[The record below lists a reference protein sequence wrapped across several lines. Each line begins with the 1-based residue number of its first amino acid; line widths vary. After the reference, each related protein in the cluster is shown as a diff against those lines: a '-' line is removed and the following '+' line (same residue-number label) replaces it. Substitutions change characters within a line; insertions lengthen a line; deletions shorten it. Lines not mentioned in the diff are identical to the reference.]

1 MVAENLTQEKIDLTP
16 DSEQAP
22 ITPPVEEVK
31 PEPDIPEVQAEQP
44 IDTADV
50 TPVEETPPTPE
61 VTVNYDTPVDEDMS
75 NLNLSNRK
83 VGQDKNIENRQVQQ
97 LNRRPKVDVER
108 IKQVDLSQSEEFL
121 FSEVLSTGNLKE
133 DAILK
138 NQIDTAVGFYTPF
151 DEDGNVLPGAII
163 DGNVVL
169 DKMDFVKF
177 RKTNTTRVRS
187 LIKNGSVI
195 LAQEVLPSMAN
206 EIGVRLQEHDDGNMY
221 VNPFSLPQFEQNLDL
236 TGKEFVGNDIKYEE
250 PALIQRVLDFFYT
263 SEADKDRTRRRYA
276 NLLVKNGINNPFM
289 INRMLDLHDK
299 GILKTIEFNEGVNDL
314 GRFFA
319 NVAIGIANLP
329 DGESRAG
336 GPLGV
341 SSEEIIKYSSNIS
354 PDVQG
359 QGIDS
364 AMDNPEAMAFLQMG
378 ADTMIESQIVNNP
391 EEADKVVIGP
401 DGKKRLRFEY
411 YDYAADKLAE
421 SMGITSQQADRILSF
436 NDDAFEYLKE
446 MAPEAL
452 TFAAGEALYVTARS
466 AQMFKSF
473 QGYMRKKYPK
483 AKSYEETI
491 DQLNKA
497 GGSLTAELNTWAQDA
512 TPEFLR
518 RVKLY
523 NFSVQRKMDLV
534 SIGASTT
541 GTFVAGSEIVE
552 QAIKRSQQFNEDA
565 MSDFS
570 KAAAET
576 NIAKRFKLKASGF
589 SKIVQA
595 QKALHVD
602 RYVPKVVSEL
612 AGDEFWAAG
621 GSAATGHFM
630 TLQFGEDTRP
640 AGEFLGAIMG
650 LTYLRKGTK
659 AFARGAINLPFEMVP
674 GGRAAYVSIVN
685 GFNKF
690 RGKPENAGIGFGT
703 YLKRQHVKTYN
714 ELFADLAPEQ
724 QQQIE
729 NTMLQFAEL
738 EERLMNVRLP
748 DGRPAFKEGEI
759 PTLLADITGL
769 TVLKEMTDYFNSRM
783 LASDVIGKGEII
795 QQASSV
801 VEMRQ
806 KLSNKIGV
814 VLDRMSTVEPL
825 QDSPELNSIIET
837 FGKMKQGLETSIK
850 EDARIY
856 GEALDEI
863 EEKISLVLGGGVTF
877 TDEAGQVVAI
887 NARDILEQR
896 HRQLIE
902 RYTGENGVIDDIDG
916 YLLEV
921 EQLGKTFQDAF
932 SEISKDFSDVRVA
945 KTENNVSI
953 NFVSRMGNLKDT
965 NREVKDAKYETF
977 RSQAPDARMDGTEI
991 YNRLEQDLYS
1001 ELDADMN
1008 VDIEIDTE
1016 LSKAEKASIL
1026 LAAGDAPKKTQRKHF
1041 WNASAMEEMR
1051 NNPIIAQAAGIT
1063 DDMTD
1068 QEVINILAE
1077 FKDELAEGIEGLP
1090 GELRELG
1097 NTPID
1102 VFNFFRKT
1110 ALTADPEQLAKF
1122 GMTREFGERLT
1133 LPMTPRTM
1141 HNLTKFLSR
1150 SVKRDENGVL
1160 TPESKA
1166 MINLRKEIIDM
1177 SEDSTSGFQ
1186 LNYYGERQPVG
1197 SELVK
1202 TLRDANTF
1210 NREYNMRFH
1219 NPDVKTYGIELR
1231 DTETTKKASQ
1241 TLDDMIEAGVN
1252 STRGRDPNIINET
1265 LGSDLARSLG
1275 SPLSKGPTG
1284 RDGFFLVEG
1293 DDATQAAKEIMLG
1306 LVHTKLWRSDGG
1318 QEILRLAREGQG
1330 IGYEIS
1336 GAQLNQIK
1344 DLMGSVPTIGEV
1356 KNGSELLD
1364 YIDALSQLKV
1374 YTRNADG
1381 SIDPASAR
1389 PLLSEDE
1396 MLAPLNIENFFDLKS
1411 AAPGRTSPK
1420 TASYSQKALEVG
1432 RSVKKAIAKLRAMPQ
1447 KNKLQR
1453 ESALNNIKLVVDSM
1467 KSIREDKSTFIFNVV
1482 TNTNGMNLMRQA
1494 RDKHVKD
1501 MVQKGIPEDVARKSF
1516 DSEITSLIMK
1526 EVSTGSQNAKGVL
1539 DPDRMAALGNNK
1551 ELMAAMEEFSPESTQ
1566 ILKDLIELSGSV
1578 LDRNTGKMKLTGFAT
1593 PYNIDTE
1600 INKIWA
1606 VSTGRGSLR
1615 WWGLQL
1621 LARQGRQLN
1630 QQTYRAML
1638 EDPELGRTILDM
1650 IKSGKK
1656 PSEKT
1661 VERLFDTMLTYTALD
1676 IYRYGT
1682 GEDAGFVS
1690 GVIDAFG
1697 APIDFGVRA
1706 ANVLFNSK
1714 KSIIEPQPTPSIIPQ
1729 SYEQLEKRIK
1739 YLQGADQ

>member
-1 MVAENLTQEKIDLTP
+1 MSKLTDENIDLTP
-16 DSEQAP
+16 DPEQAP

-31 PEPDIPEVQAEQP
+31 PEPDIREVQAEQP
-44 IDTADV
+44 TDTADV

-61 VTVNYDTPVDEDMS
+61 VTVNYDTPVDENMK

-83 VGQDKNIENRQVQQ
+83 IGQDKNIENRQLQI
-97 LNRRPKVDVER
+97 LNKKPKVDVNR
-108 IKQVDLSQSEEFL
+108 IQQINLSQSEESL
-121 FSEVLSTGNLKE
+121 FSEVLSTGDLKQ
-133 DAILK
+133 DAELK
-138 NQIDTAVGFYTPF
+138 NQIDTAVGYYTPF
-151 DEDGNVLPGAII
+151 DVEGNLLPGAIV
-163 DGNVVL
+163 DGNAVL
-169 DKMDFVKF
+169 DQMDFVKF
-177 RKTNTTRVRS
+177 SKTNTTRVRS

-195 LAQEVLPSMAN
+195 IAHEVLPSMSN
-206 EIGVRLQEHDDGNMY
+206 EVGVVFQRHDDGDMY
-221 VNPFSLPQFEQNLDL
+221 VTQTPLPQFEQNLDL
-236 TGKEFVGNDIKYEE
+236 TGKEFVGNDIRYEE

-263 SEADKDRTRRRYA
+263 SERDKERTRRRYA

-319 NVAIGIANLP
+319 NVAIGIVNLP
-329 DGESRAG
+329 DGESRTG

-341 SSEEIIKYSSNIS
+341 TATEIINYSNTIS
-354 PDVQG
+354 PDIEG
-359 QGIDS
+359 QGIES
-364 AMDNPEAMAFLQMG
+364 AMSNPESMAFLQMG
-378 ADTMIESQIVNNP
+378 AETIIQSQIVNNP
-391 EEADKVVIGP
+391 EEADKVAIGP
-401 DGKKRLRFEY
+401 DGEKRLRFEY

-446 MAPEAL
+446 LAPEAL
-452 TFAAGEALYVTARS
+452 TFAVGEALYVTARS

-497 GGSLTAELNTWAQDA
+497 GGSLSAELTTWAQDA

-518 RVKLY
+518 RIKLY
-523 NFSVQRKMDLV
+523 EFSVQRKMDLV

-541 GTFVAGSEIVE
+541 GTFVAGSELVE
-552 QAIKRSQQFNEDA
+552 QAIKRSEQFNENA

-570 KAAAET
+570 KAALEK

-589 SKIVQA
+589 AKIVQA

-602 RYVPKVVSEL
+602 RYIPKVVSEL

-640 AGEFLGAIMG
+640 AGEFFGAILG
-650 LTYLRKGTK
+650 LTYLRRGTK

-674 GGRAAYVSIVN
+674 GGSAAAASILGV
-685 GFNKF
+685 FFKE
-690 RGKPENAGIGFGT
+690 RRQAIQEGKVLGFGT
-703 YLKRQHVKTYN
+703 YLQRRHAKTYN
-714 ELFADLAPEQ
+714 ELFADLDPEQ
-724 QQQIE
+724 QQSIE

-738 EERLMNVRLP
+738 EERLMNVKLS
-748 DGRPAFKEGEI
+748 DGRPAFQEGEI

-795 QQASSV
+795 QQANSV

-825 QDSPELNSIIET
+825 KDSPELNSIIET

-863 EEKISLVLGGGVTF
+863 QSKIELVIGGGATF
-877 TDEAGQVVAI
+877 TDEGGQVVAI

-896 HRQLIE
+896 HRQIIE
-902 RYTGENGVIDDIDG
+902 RYTGESGIINDIDN
-916 YLLEV
+916 YLREV
-921 EQLGKTFQDAF
+921 EQLGATFQDAF
-932 SEISKDFSDVRVA
+932 AEISKGFSDVNVA
-945 KTENNVSI
+945 KTAGNVSI
-953 NFVSRMGNLKDT
+953 NFVSRMGNLKDS
-965 NREVKDAKYETF
+965 NRQVKDAKYETF

-991 YNRLEQDLYS
+991 YDRLEQDLYA
-1001 ELDADMN
+1001 ELDTDMT
-1008 VDIEIDTE
+1008 VDVEIDTE
-1016 LSKAEKASIL
+1016 ISKAEKASIL
-1026 LAAGDAPKKTQRKHF
+1026 LAAGDAPKKIQRKHF

-1077 FKDELAEGIEGLP
+1077 FKDELSERIEGLP

-1150 SVKRDENGVL
+1150 SVKRDEKGVL
-1160 TPESKA
+1160 TPASAA
-1166 MINLRKEIIDM
+1166 MVNLRKEIIDM

-1197 SELVK
+1197 SELIE
-1202 TLRDANTF
+1202 TLRDANNY

-1231 DTETTKKASQ
+1231 DTETTKKASE
-1241 TLDDMIEAGVN
+1241 TLDDVIEAGVN
-1252 STRGRDPNIINET
+1252 ATRGRDPNIINET
-1265 LGSDLARSLG
+1265 LGSDLARTLG

-1293 DDATQAAKEIMLG
+1293 DAATQAAKELMLG
-1306 LVHTKLWRSDGG
+1306 LVHTKMWRSDGG
-1318 QEILRLAREGQG
+1318 QEILRLAKEGQG
-1330 IGYEIS
+1330 IGFEIS

-1364 YIDALSQLKV
+1364 YIDTLSQLKV

-1389 PLLSEDE
+1389 PLLSEED
-1396 MLAPLNIENFFDLKS
+1396 MFAPLKIENFFDLKS
-1411 AAPGRTSPK
+1411 AAPGRASPK
-1420 TASYSQKALEVG
+1420 TASYSQKALQLGRDLKNEV
-1432 RSVKKAIAKLRAMPQ
+1432 AKLRAMPQ

-1453 ESALNNIKLVVDSM
+1453 ESALNNIKFVVDSM

-1482 TNTNGMNLMRQA
+1482 TNTNGMKLMREA

-1501 MVQKGIPEDVARKSF
+1501 MVQQGIPEDVARKSF

-1526 EVSTGSQNAKGVL
+1526 EVSTGSQNAKGML

-1578 LDRNTGKMKLTGFAT
+1578 LDRSTGKMKLTGFAT

-1638 EDPELGRTILDM
+1638 ENPELGRTILDM

-1656 PSEKT
+1656 PGQKT
-1661 VERLFDTMLTYTALD
+1661 VERLTDTIITYAALD

-1682 GEDAGFVS
+1682 GEDGGLVS
-1690 GVIDAFG
+1690 GAVDAFK
-1697 APIDFGVRA
+1697 APIDFGIRA
-1706 ANVLFNSK
+1706 SNALFNTK
-1714 KSIIEPQPTPSIIPQ
+1714 KSITEPQPTPSIIPQ
-1729 SYEQLEKRIK
+1729 SYEQRGKRIR